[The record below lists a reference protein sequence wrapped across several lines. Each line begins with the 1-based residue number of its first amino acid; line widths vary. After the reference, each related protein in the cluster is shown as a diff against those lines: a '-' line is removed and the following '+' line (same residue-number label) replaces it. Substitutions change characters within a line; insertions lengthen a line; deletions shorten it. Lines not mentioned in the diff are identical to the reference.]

1 VYYWGSEVARALVV
15 APVALRDLG
24 AVRASWPGERRAVL
38 VVAVLSPLAYV
49 LVLVALTLAP
59 VSLVAPAREPSMVI
73 GAVLGAGVLG
83 EGHARRRALCAAAI
97 VVGVALLGLG

>member
-1 VYYWGSEVARALVV
+1 
-15 APVALRDLG
+15 
-24 AVRASWPGERRAVL
+24 VL